1 MKGTEYEP
9 KISAITVKFIQDPE
23 SALSALRNGEIHILN
38 GVPESKY
45 DIVKKDDK
53 LTLQQ
58 NKSNGVAYLAFNMKD
73 RDVSKSVA
81 LRQSILYSINQEEIK
96 NFYQG
101 NKMNAVSTLSPLVE
115 TGLKLEADN
124 NKAKELLKEY
134 QSEK

>member
-1 MKGTEYEP
+1 M
-9 KISAITVKFIQDPE
+9 KFIQDPE

-58 NKSNGVAYLAFNMKD
+58 NKSNGVSYLAFNMKD

>member
-1 MKGTEYEP
+1 M
-9 KISAITVKFIQDPE
+9 
-23 SALSALRNGEIHILN
+23 
-38 GVPESKY
+38 
-45 DIVKKDDK
+45 KKDDK